1 MGFQVDGFVVQPAA
15 IRAAAWDFESLSDK
29 ADYIRNAASSWMHVP
44 HDSTV
49 LSEIASEVEGIREA
63 LLDSYGATGEYR
75 RMMEGVVDT
84 LRAIARDYENTD
96 IDVARRADGLMK
108 EIARPGTGSFASPG
122 IDEDEY
128 ASKFKEGPT
137 GSLDQ
142 YDQFVSIS
150 KSINYMLEFK
160 WVGSA
165 LEKLGIQDPIKK
177 LKFELSGD
185 WTKVGDAL
193 GALEMATQT
202 MTDIVW
208 DIDGIIEG
216 LDGKWEGNA
225 SNAAREYFKKVR
237 GVVYESG
244 VGFSA
249 YQERLIA
256 ESLAYKA
263 AVEAMN
269 DAFELLVDTIPQP
282 TSLANVLTTALN
294 TVTPAA
300 LSKLLTN
307 VMVYKAAF
315 DFAFAA
321 AQQLVAGFAQLARF
335 NQDIRFPEVP
345 SWTAPDVNGAA

>member
-1 MGFQVDGFVVQPAA
+1 MELQVDGFVARPAA
-15 IRAAAWDFESLSDK
+15 IRAAARDFESLSDK
-29 ADYIRNAASSWMHVP
+29 ADYIRKAASNWMHVP
-44 HDSTV
+44 HDSSV
-49 LSEIASEVEGIREA
+49 LSDIASEVEVIREA
-63 LLDSYGATGEYR
+63 LLDSYGATGDYR

-84 LRAIARDYENTD
+84 LRAIAKDYENTD
-96 IDVARRADGLMK
+96 LDVARRADGLMQ
-108 EIARPGTGSFASPG
+108 EIDRPGTGSFASPG
-122 IDEDEY
+122 IDEEEY
-128 ASKFKEGPT
+128 ASKFKEGPS
-137 GSLDQ
+137 GSFDD
-142 YDQFVSIS
+142 YDQFVTIS
-150 KSINYMLEFK
+150 KRINYMLEFK

-165 LEKLGIQDPIKK
+165 LEKLGIQDPLKK

-237 GVVYESG
+237 DVVYESG
-244 VGFSA
+244 DGFRA
-249 YQERLIA
+249 YLERMTA

-263 AVEAMN
+263 RVEAMN
-269 DAFELLVDTIPQP
+269 DVFELLVDSIPQP
-282 TSLANVLTTALN
+282 TSLADVLRSALD

-300 LSKLLTN
+300 LTKLFSN
-307 VMVYKAAF
+307 VMAYKTAF

-321 AQQLVAGFAQLARF
+321 AQQLGAGFAQLARF
-335 NQDIRFPEVP
+335 QQDIRFPEVP
-345 SWTAPDVNGAA
+345 RWTAPDVNGAV

>member
-1 MGFQVDGFVVQPAA
+1 VQPAA
-15 IRAAAWDFESLSDK
+15 IRAAASDFESLSDK
-29 ADYIRNAASSWMHVP
+29 ADYIRNAASNWMHVP
-44 HDSTV
+44 HDSSV
-49 LSEIASEVEGIREA
+49 LSDIASEVEVIREA
-63 LLDSYGATGEYR
+63 LLDSYGATGDYR

-84 LRAIARDYENTD
+84 LRAIAKDYENTD
-96 IDVARRADGLMK
+96 LDVARRADGLMQ
-108 EIARPGTGSFASPG
+108 EIDRPGTGSFASPG
-122 IDEDEY
+122 IDEEEY
-128 ASKFKEGPT
+128 ASKFEEGPS
-137 GSLDQ
+137 GSLDD
-142 YDQFVSIS
+142 YDQFVTIS
-150 KSINYMLEFK
+150 KRINYMLEFK

-185 WTKVGDAL
+185 WAKVGDAL

-237 GVVYESG
+237 DVVYESG
-244 VGFSA
+244 DGFGA
-249 YQERLIA
+249 YQQRITA

-263 AVEAMN
+263 SVEAMN
-269 DAFELLVDTIPQP
+269 DVFELLVDSIPQP
-282 TSLANVLTTALN
+282 TSVADVLRSALD

-300 LSKLLTN
+300 LTKLFSN
-307 VMVYKAAF
+307 VMAYKTAF

-321 AQQLVAGFAQLARF
+321 AQQLGAGFAQLARF
-335 NQDIRFPEVP
+335 QQDIRFPEVP
-345 SWTAPDVNGAA
+345 RWTAPDVNGAV